1 MTSKDFTSENSATV
15 AAPRVTLA
23 MPVYN
28 GERYM
33 EDALRSMIA
42 QDFDDLEIL
51 INDNAST
58 DRTAEI
64 AQDYAARDPRVRHV
78 RNETNLGAAP
88 NYDKG
93 LELARGEFLKWCAHD
108 DTISPNFVSA
118 CVAALDAEPAA
129 SMAFGRVQCIDSA
142 GEFIDVRP
150 GAQLSA
156 VLQDDAAERFH
167 YTIMNS
173 GACYPIFGLFRT
185 EALRK
190 SLGHQPYYGS
200 DRALLAEM
208 ALLGKMLEVEEA
220 VAYNRDHDARS
231 MNMTDQKA
239 KRRWQSA
246 KAGRWANSVEINQF
260 RQFAAIARRHG
271 DVCEPRRALGKV
283 AKAAFSLRQ
292 FFLFGIDALR
302 WVSPSF
308 AGRVRDGVD
317 DMRATAGRLLRRD
330 QTHSKADA

>member
-1 MTSKDFTSENSATV
+1 MASKKD
-15 AAPRVTLA
+15 PRVTLA

-58 DRTAEI
+58 DRTGEI
-64 AQDYAARDPRVRHV
+64 AADYAAKDKRVRHV

-108 DTISPNFVSA
+108 DTISENFVSE

-129 SMAFGRVQCIDSA
+129 SMAFGRVQCIDSD
-142 GEFIDVRP
+142 GEYIDARP
-150 GAQLSA
+150 GVQLGA
-156 VLQDDAAERFH
+156 VLMEDPAERFYH
-167 YTIMNS
+167 TIMNS
-173 GACYPIFGLFRT
+173 GSCYPIFGLFRA

-190 SLGHQPYYGS
+190 SLGHRPYYGS

-208 ALLGKMLEVEEA
+208 ALLGKMIEVEKA
-220 VAYNRDHDARS
+220 VAFNRDHDARS
-231 MNMTDQKA
+231 INITDQKT

-246 KAGRWANSVEINQF
+246 KAGRWANSVEFNQF
-260 RQFAAIARRHG
+260 AQFTAIARRHPE
-271 DVCEPRRALGKV
+271 VCPPNKALAKV
-283 AKAAFSLRQ
+283 AKAALTARQ
-292 FFLFGIDALR
+292 ICLFGVDAVR
-302 WVSPSF
+302 WASPTL
-308 AGRVRDGVD
+308 AGKLRDGVD
-317 DMRATAGRLLRRD
+317 DVRAAAARGVARLRARG
-330 QTHSKADA
+330 KADA